1 MNRLGIWNRS
11 FVKKHTEIH
20 VEALYNLHWQGN
32 IQKKNS
38 INIDLFKGPFSRSL
52 SFTVILEHSGA
63 LSKVEMRRKSSQAI
77 SKESDKAKSVRS
89 GKVYEF
95 VGCRLIH
102 PLGMFQVVAQSPPM
116 GDGLQFC
123 FKKFTK
129 SEKKSSSL

>member
-102 PLGMFQVVAQSPPM
+102 PLGYVPSGCTTSSHGRWTAILFQEIYKV
-116 GDGLQFC
+116 
-123 FKKFTK
+123 
-129 SEKKSSSL
+129 